1 MSMENV
7 KGNNSPAKEKK
18 GRSFYGKV
26 VSNKMNKTLG
36 VLVERKVKHPILGK
50 YLLRSKKYN
59 VHNEIGE
66 FNLGDTVSIRE
77 CKPIS
82 KTKSW
87 EVTGTI
93 AKAKEI

>member
-1 MSMENV
+1 MSMNDINE
-7 KGNNSPAKEKK
+7 NNSSAKEKK
-18 GRSFYGKV
+18 GRSFFGKV

-59 VHNEIGE
+59 VHNETGD

-77 CKPIS
+77 CKPVS

-87 EVTGTI
+87 EVTGMI